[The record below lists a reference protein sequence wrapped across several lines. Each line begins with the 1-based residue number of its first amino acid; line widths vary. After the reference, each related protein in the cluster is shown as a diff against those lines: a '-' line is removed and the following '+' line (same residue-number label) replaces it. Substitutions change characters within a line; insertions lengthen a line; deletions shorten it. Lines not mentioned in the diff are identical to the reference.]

1 MRAQHSFGSAGL
13 TVMVIG
19 PSGREDRFFPPGHG
33 DISVGRDTSCSIALA
48 DSAISRRHL
57 LLRLGEGGVVIED
70 ISANGTFVNGQLLRR
85 SALAMHPRSSI
96 RLGQF
101 ELRCYDGVPQEPS
114 TYDLEATE
122 APDAVGHQSLPP
134 VMVADEHQEQRGDW
148 RTRRP
153 SVAPPMPSLP
163 GTPAQAQAIAGQP
176 RPEPPQAVASGD
188 VSRVSADVR
197 RKLHRSL
204 VDHLD
209 LLKLERSRL
218 NPLLLRAKVEL
229 ALKEICVAQS
239 HLIPKGTDID
249 RLILE
254 LGNEAVGLG
263 PLEELLADESVNEIM
278 VVDPKT
284 IYIER
289 AGKMSLTTTHFTDI
303 ESLRSTLER
312 IVMPLGRRIDESA
325 PMLDARLPDG
335 SRVNAVIPP
344 LATRGPCITIRKFST
359 KPLGMHNLVEFGSVN
374 KRMAAFLERSV
385 QARKNIV
392 VAGGTG
398 SGKTTLLNI
407 LSASCSEEDRIIT
420 IEDSAELQL
429 QQSHVVT
436 LESRPANMEGK
447 GAVTIRDLVKN
458 AMRMRPDR
466 IIVGECRGGE
476 ALDMLL
482 AMNTGHDGSMTT
494 THANSP
500 QETLRRLEA
509 LALMSGIDLPGA
521 AIREQIAYAVDLVVH
536 QTRFSDGSRRI
547 TSITEIAGLEDGQ
560 IETRE
565 IFGFRRT
572 GTTKEGK
579 VEGEFFATGYLPSY
593 LTDFLAL
600 GIIRDG
606 DTYL

>member
-1 MRAQHSFGSAGL
+1 M
-13 TVMVIG
+13 
-19 PSGREDRFFPPGHG
+19 
-33 DISVGRDTSCSIALA
+33 GRDTSCSIPLS

-57 LLRLGEGGVVIED
+57 LLRLSEAGVVIED
-70 ISANGTFVNGQLLRR
+70 TSANGTFVNGQLLRG
-85 SALAMHPRSSI
+85 SALTMHPQTSI

-101 ELRCYDGVPQEPS
+101 ELRFYEGVPQEPPS
-114 TYDLEATE
+114 AYDPNATQS
-122 APDAVGHQSLPP
+122 PDENQLPP
-134 VMVADEHQEQRGDW
+134 VMVADEHVVHQEQRGEW
-148 RTRRP
+148 RAKKAP
-153 SVAPPMPSLP
+153 AGPPMPSLP
-163 GTPAQAQAIAGQP
+163 GTPPKAQAKAKPQP
-176 RPEPPQAVASGD
+176 GKPEPAKPEPAKPAKVASGD
-188 VSRVSADVR
+188 VSRVSPDIR

-229 ALKEICVAQS
+229 ALKEICTAQS
-239 HLIPKGTDID
+239 HLIPKGTDIE
-249 RLILE
+249 RLIFE
-254 LGNEAVGLG
+254 LCNEAVGLG
-263 PLEELLADESVNEIM
+263 PLEELLADESVSEIM

-284 IYIER
+284 IYIEQ
-289 AGKMSLTTTHFTDI
+289 AGKMSLTTTHFTDV

-359 KPLGMHNLVEFGSVN
+359 KPLGMHNLIEFGSVN
-374 KRMAAFLERSV
+374 KRMAVFLERSV

-407 LSASCSEEDRIIT
+407 LSASCSEEDRIVT

-429 QQSHVVT
+429 QQSHVVI

-547 TSITEIAGLEDGQ
+547 TSITEVAGLEDGQ

-572 GTTKEGK
+572 STSKEGK

-600 GIIRDG
+600 GIIGDG
-606 DTYL
+606 DVYL

>member
-1 MRAQHSFGSAGL
+1 MSIQSSFGSAGFAL
-13 TVMVIG
+13 SISSPAG
-19 PSGREDRFFPPGHG
+19 DEIRSFAPGCA
-33 DISVGRDTSCSIALA
+33 DIAVGRDSSCEIVLV
-48 DSAISRRHL
+48 DGAISRRHFVV
-57 LLRLGEGGVVIED
+57 RAVPEGIMLED
-70 ISANGTFVNGQLLRR
+70 TSANGTLVDGQLISGSSVWLY
-85 SALAMHPRSSI
+85 PRSVI
-96 RLGQF
+96 RIGHF
-101 ELRCYDGVPQEPS
+101 EFQI
-114 TYDLEATE
+114 T
-122 APDAVGHQSLPP
+122 APNQPN
-134 VMVADEHQEQRGDW
+134 
-148 RTRRP
+148 
-153 SVAPPMPSLP
+153 APL
-163 GTPAQAQAIAGQP
+163 QAQAVAPGVQP
-176 RPEPPQAVASGD
+176 APMAAADQAVAHAPMAAADQAVAPAPAAAAAPTRLAGTGTPL
-188 VSRVSADVR
+188 RVSADVR

-204 VDHLD
+204 VDNLD

-229 ALKEICVAQS
+229 ALKDVCEAQS
-239 HLIPKGTDID
+239 NIIPRGTDISQ
-249 RLILE
+249 LIKE
-254 LGNEAVGLG
+254 LCDEAVGLG
-263 PLEELLADESVNEIM
+263 PLEELLADESVTEIM

-289 AGKMSLTTTHFTDI
+289 AGKMSLTTTHFTDN

-335 SRVNAVIPP
+335 SRVNAIIPP
-344 LATRGPCITIRKFST
+344 LATRGPCITIRKFSA
-359 KPLGMHNLVEFGSVN
+359 KPLGMHNLIEFGSVN
-374 KRMAAFLERSV
+374 KRMAVFLERSV

-407 LSASCSEEDRIIT
+407 LSASCSDEDRIVT

-436 LESRPANMEGK
+436 LESRPPNMEGK
-447 GAVTIRDLVKN
+447 GAITIRDLVKN

-500 QETLRRLEA
+500 AETLRRLES
-509 LALMSGIDLPGA
+509 LALMSGIDLPA
-521 AIREQIAYAVDLVVH
+521 KAIREQIAYAVDLVVH

-565 IFGFRRT
+565 IFGFRRS
-572 GTTKEGK
+572 GTTSKGG

-600 GIIRDG
+600 GIIGDG
-606 DTYL
+606 DVFL